1 MTHPLFTAGLVD
13 HINLCAGNPYS
24 RDANSQEY
32 HFTKDENGRCTAYT
46 FESFS
51 AGAPAANG
59 SGTLTYDANG
69 KLTQLL
75 ENDTIS
81 GEGSNTL
88 TWNGDQLVQY
98 DYTGGGLTMNTSYQ
112 YSAEG
117 NLTKYSRTMT
127 NGEQSISYEEFYIF
141 NPATGFIA
149 QANYPDSQATV
160 DFFYDDANTH
170 LNQAVMASEGNVT
183 ATYEYASYTV
193 PA

>member
-1 MTHPLFTAGLVD
+1 MTHPLFPAGLVD

-51 AGAPAANG
+51 SGAPAANG

-81 GEGSNTL
+81 GEGTNTL
-88 TWNGDQLVQY
+88 TW
-98 DYTGGGLTMNTSYQ
+98 
-112 YSAEG
+112 
-117 NLTKYSRTMT
+117 

-149 QANYPDSQATV
+149 QTNYPDSQATV

-170 LNQAVMASEGNVT
+170 LNQAVMASKGNVT

>member
-127 NGEQSISYEEFYIF
+127 
-141 NPATGFIA
+141 
-149 QANYPDSQATV
+149 
-160 DFFYDDANTH
+160 
-170 LNQAVMASEGNVT
+170 SEGNIT